1 MLPAELRTEALEII
15 AALERGEEVKTV
27 RADLEPLFRPSV
39 QPFMR
44 SWIKTD
50 PAQLLRGID
59 VPALVIG
66 GGRDIQVSRADFDA
80 LAAARADVK
89 SSWYPTMGHT
99 LKLVGEDLQSQGRAY
114 LDPTLALADGLVDG
128 VAQFIHQASGG
139 AKGRK

>member
-1 MLPAELRTEALEII
+1 M
-15 AALERGEEVKTV
+15 

-50 PAQLLRGID
+50 PAQLLRGLD

-66 GGRDIQVSRADFDA
+66 GGRDIQVGRADFDA
-80 LAAARADVK
+80 LVAARAGVK

-99 LKLVGEDLQSQGRAY
+99 LKVAGEDLQSQGKAY
-114 LDPTLALADGLVDG
+114 MDPTLALADGLADG
-128 VAQFIHQASGG
+128 VARFIHEASGG
-139 AKGRK
+139 APKARK